1 MSKWFITVGQ
11 VKLGFKI
18 KMQKKYDIK
27 DQDHLSYFFENIL
40 RGFEDAAD
48 FTVLLK
54 SNPK

>member
-27 DQDHLSYFFENIL
+27 DQDHL
-40 RGFEDAAD
+40 
-48 FTVLLK
+48 
-54 SNPK
+54 